1 MRNRWRGHWTLRVK
15 AGRRSRTPRPNILPD
30 ISVRDIR
37 IRQGL
42 TQMEFAR
49 RFGLNIHTLRQ
60 WEQGLRDPEGPART
74 YLHVIDTIPDAVAR
88 ALEIP

>member
-1 MRNRWRGHWTLRVK
+1 M
-15 AGRRSRTPRPNILPD
+15 
-30 ISVRDIR
+30 
-37 IRQGL
+37 RQGL